1 MPDAVGAYEFRL
13 FVGHGTLMA
22 TSPPITVDG
31 SLNPAPVVTS
41 LSPAS
46 IVAGSPALTL
56 TVNGSKFLTSS
67 VVRWNGVSR
76 PTTFVSATQLQT
88 SIAVSDIAVAGT
100 ANVTVL
106 TPAPGGGVSTPLPF
120 IIRGT
125 PGLAVSTTSI
135 QGGSALTVTL
145 TNGLGGSGDWLAFAP
160 VGAANNSYLQYIY
173 VGNGVT
179 TRTWTVTAPSTPGP
193 YEFRLFENYGYTR
206 LATSPTVTV
215 LPGPPIISALS
226 PAGAPVGGAAFTL
239 TIDGSGFTSG
249 SIARWNG
256 GNRVT
261 TYASSSRV
269 RASIPASDLAVI
281 GTAQITVFDPA
292 TGLTSM
298 ARPFAIQAAPVLT
311 VSATTVT
318 TGTALTVTLT
328 GGFGGSSDW
337 LAFAP
342 TTASDGSYVQ
352 YTYVGAGVTTRTWT
366 VVVTGPGTYEFRLFT
381 GGYNRLATSAPI
393 TATAGTPP
401 VLTVSA
407 TTVARGAAVTV
418 TLTNGYGGATDW
430 LALAQTGSPATSYLQ
445 YTYIGGNV
453 TTRTWTVTLPNTP
466 GTYEFRL
473 FPNNGYTV
481 AATSPPITVN

>member
-1 MPDAVGAYEFRL
+1 M
-13 FVGHGTLMA
+13 
-22 TSPPITVDG
+22 S
-31 SLNPAPVVTS
+31 APLAFT
-41 LSPAS
+41 
-46 IVAGSPALTL
+46 IRDTPALT
-56 TVNGSKFLTSS
+56 
-67 VVRWNGVSR
+67 
-76 PTTFVSATQLQT
+76 VSATSL
-88 SIAVSDIAVAGT
+88 
-100 ANVTVL
+100 
-106 TPAPGGGVSTPLPF
+106 
-120 IIRGT
+120 
-125 PGLAVSTTSI
+125 

-179 TRTWTVTAPSTPGP
+179 TRTWTVTAPATPGP
-193 YEFRLFENYGYTR
+193 YEFRLFDNYGYTR

-215 LPGPPIISALS
+215 LPGPPVIGSLS

-239 TIDGSGFTSG
+239 TIDGSGFTST
-249 SIARWNG
+249 SVVRWNG
-256 GNRVT
+256 TNRVT
-261 TYASSSRV
+261 TFASSSRV

-281 GTAQITVFDPA
+281 GTAQVTVFDPV
-292 TGLTSM
+292 TGLTSV
-298 ARPFAIQAAPVLT
+298 ARPFSIQTAPVLT
-311 VSATTVT
+311 VSATTIT
-318 TGTALTVTLT
+318 AGTAVTVTLT
-328 GGFGGSSDW
+328 GGFGGSADW

-352 YTYVGAGVTTRTWT
+352 YVYVGAGVTTRTWT

-407 TTVARGAAVTV
+407 TTAARGTPVTV

-430 LALAQTGSPATSYLQ
+430 LALAVSGSPTTSYVQ
-445 YTYIGGNV
+445 YTYVGGNV
-453 TTRTWTVTLPNTP
+453 TTRTWTVTMPNTP